1 MYMPKK
7 IRMQHLLHI
16 HEIFLLKQHRKYRSK
31 KNRSKSLL
39 NLYLIVKIKF
49 TLCEY
54 NTQQ

>member
-16 HEIFLLKQHRKYRSK
+16 HEIFLLKQHRKNRSK